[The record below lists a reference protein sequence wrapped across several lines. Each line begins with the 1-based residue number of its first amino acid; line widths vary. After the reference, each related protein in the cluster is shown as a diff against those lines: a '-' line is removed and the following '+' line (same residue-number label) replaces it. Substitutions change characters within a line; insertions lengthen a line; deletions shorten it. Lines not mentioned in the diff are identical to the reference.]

1 VGANS
6 RRLREA
12 LSHALDQEQYV
23 SWDAPL
29 PGLYVPQTGEI
40 QLVQHSE
47 LEQCAVMTMANP
59 REIHHWALRCSQA
72 ARSMTIFS
80 AYLEPNG
87 FWIMKL
93 FSDGKPRWKSREE
106 VDHEVPYPIPLANE
120 SNIQKSL
127 DDDDELKRHYEAFGA
142 QGQSGIEALSE
153 VTTFLKFWGLPVLL
167 PDDHRRREEIW
178 LNKESPLVV
187 NRMKERA

>member
-1 VGANS
+1 MGAHSN
-6 RRLREA
+6 RLKEA
-12 LSHALDQEQYV
+12 LSSVLDQEQYV
-23 SWDAPL
+23 FWDTPL

-47 LEQCAVMTMANP
+47 VDQCSVLTMANP
-59 REIHHWALRCSQA
+59 REIHSWALRCSQVM
-72 ARSMTIFS
+72 RSITILS

-87 FWIMKL
+87 FWVVKL
-93 FSDGKPRWKSREE
+93 FSDGKPRWKSRDE

-120 SNIQKSL
+120 INIRKSL
-127 DDDDELKRHYEAFGA
+127 EDDVELKRHQEAFGVG
-142 QGQSGIEALSE
+142 GQDGIEALSNP
-153 VTTFLKFWGLPVLL
+153 TTFLKFWGLPVML